1 MKQIKG
7 ITNVKSLRNGSG
19 SIKGIGKEIGKFII
33 TTMEVPWQI
42 VKNDIGGQP
51 EDIIFI
57 DDVDQNVLDDIL
69 LNIPEIDSVVGIG
82 GGMAID
88 AAKYFSWK
96 KQLRLISIPTIV
108 SVDAFLTPAAG
119 VRVNNRVKYVGNSS
133 PDPLIIDYSIIRTAP
148 KTLNIAGVGDLL
160 SIHTASFD
168 WEHADKN
175 GLSEFPFSQDA
186 VIAGQKIIDGLYN
199 SIGEIKK
206 VTNRGIDAI
215 VEGYMYLNT
224 ICLPAGHFRIEE
236 GSEHYLFYE
245 LEERLQR
252 PFIHGHIVGLGIF
265 CMSQLQKNNSEYIIE
280 FMDSVCLDYHPKDMN
295 INKDDLTA
303 SLLNLKNYVDTNSHL
318 WYTII
323 NSTDINEEWIEDI
336 INNLKF

>member
-69 LNIPEIDSVVGIG
+69 LNIPVIDSVVGIG

-119 VRVNNRVKYVGNSS
+119 VRVNNRVKYVGNS
-133 PDPLIIDYSIIRTAP
+133 
-148 KTLNIAGVGDLL
+148 
-160 SIHTASFD
+160 
-168 WEHADKN
+168 
-175 GLSEFPFSQDA
+175 
-186 VIAGQKIIDGLYN
+186 
-199 SIGEIKK
+199 
-206 VTNRGIDAI
+206 
-215 VEGYMYLNT
+215 
-224 ICLPAGHFRIEE
+224 
-236 GSEHYLFYE
+236 
-245 LEERLQR
+245 
-252 PFIHGHIVGLGIF
+252 
-265 CMSQLQKNNSEYIIE
+265 
-280 FMDSVCLDYHPKDMN
+280 
-295 INKDDLTA
+295 
-303 SLLNLKNYVDTNSHL
+303 
-318 WYTII
+318 
-323 NSTDINEEWIEDI
+323 
-336 INNLKF
+336 

>member
-1 MKQIKG
+1 MHVAKTGLNAHQTKMQVIANNLSNVNTSGFKRDRANFESLLYQIK
-7 ITNVKSLRNGSG
+7 RASG
-19 SIKGIGKEIGKFII
+19 EQ
-33 TTMEVPWQI
+33 T
-42 VKNDIGGQP
+42 
-51 EDIIFI
+51 
-57 DDVDQNVLDDIL
+57 
-69 LNIPEIDSVVGIG
+69 
-82 GGMAID
+82 
-88 AAKYFSWK
+88 
-96 KQLRLISIPTIV
+96 
-108 SVDAFLTPAAG
+108 SVDTNLTSAFAVGTG

-168 WEHADKN
+168 WEHAENN
-175 GLSEFPFSQDA
+175 GLSEFPFTQDS

-265 CMSQLQKNNSEYIIE
+265 CMSQLQKNNSEYKTE
-280 FMDSVCLDYHPKDMN
+280 REK
-295 INKDDLTA
+295 K
-303 SLLNLKNYVDTNSHL
+303 
-318 WYTII
+318 
-323 NSTDINEEWIEDI
+323 STQKI
-336 INNLKF
+336 